1 MNARLII
8 LSAIAVISVSIAV
21 VVLVAFANR
30 LKPTKEENDAYKQL
44 INGEYRIFA
53 MPLPDKIDFAGEVV
67 PLERADIRESFD
79 RELLVNTYW
88 HSNTLLAIKRSYRWF
103 PVIEPILKA
112 NEIPDDFKYL
122 AVIESALSNAT
133 SPSGAKGFWQF
144 LEETG
149 KEYGL
154 EITEQV
160 DERYDVEKS
169 TQAACHYLKDAYDR
183 YGSWAMA
190 AASFNMGMG
199 GLQRQLGRQ
208 NQQAYWDLLLNEETA
223 RYVYRI
229 LAMKE
234 IFNHAD
240 QYGFVMRPAE
250 LYEPLSFAVYPVDTA
265 IANLATFASEQG
277 ISYKLLKWY
286 NPWLRENY
294 LKVSQGKSYQ
304 IKIPNGKQ

>member
-21 VVLVAFANR
+21 VFLVAFANR

-190 AASFNMGMG
+190 AASFNMGRG

-208 NQQAYWDLLLNEETA
+208 NQQVYWDLLLNEETA

-250 LYEPLSFAVYPVDTA
+250 LYEPLSYAVYPVDTA

-304 IKIPNGKQ
+304 IKIPTGKQ

>member
-169 TQAACHYLKDAYDR
+169 TQAACHYLKDAFDR

-190 AASFNMGMG
+190 AASYNMGMG

-208 NQQAYWDLLLNEETA
+208 NQQVYWDLLLNEETA

-250 LYEPLSFAVYPVDTA
+250 LYEPLSYAVYPVDTA

-304 IKIPNGKQ
+304 IKIPTGKQ

>member
-67 PLERADIRESFD
+67 PLERADIRESLD

-169 TQAACHYLKDAYDR
+169 TQAACHYLKDAFDR

-190 AASFNMGMG
+190 AASYNMGMG

-208 NQQAYWDLLLNEETA
+208 NQQVYWDLLLNEETA

-250 LYEPLSFAVYPVDTA
+250 LYEPLSYSVYPVDTA
-265 IANLATFASEQG
+265 IANLATFAGERG

-304 IKIPNGKQ
+304 IKIPTGKQ